1 MTLDYDL
8 PTVIIEGDNSAKSDR
23 STTDPRE
30 DNDSSNDNRE
40 KTFNAKVEDYKNGL
54 SLSMREK
61 SMISYRYASRI
72 INAIKSNRVKI
83 ACCFGILEHWYPIE
97 QLISLSA
104 VRQDLVDL
112 KTDGMKNISMI
123 TASKLYVRGA
133 TNGVTCS
140 CKGGCKN
147 KQC

>member
-1 MTLDYDL
+1 ATAAMQH
-8 PTVIIEGDNSAKSDR
+8 AA
-23 STTDPRE
+23 STTDKSTH
-30 DNDSSNDNRE
+30 DIVASGVAQLSTQAISSLPDLR
-40 KTFNAKVEDYKNGL
+40 
-54 SLSMREK
+54 
-61 SMISYRYASRI
+61 
-72 INAIKSNRVKI
+72 NRVRV

-104 VRQDLVDL
+104 VPQELVDL

-147 KQC
+147 KQRACKKTGVFCSTKCHKSNASCQNQEN